1 MGARYNGRVYECVLV
16 DLNTQRDL
24 CAADGACPVTN
35 HLELILA
42 LRRVIAWTKR
52 NYAPIISSIESHR
65 RWELSDFTSP
75 GVCCVD
81 GTEGQRKIDFTI
93 LPQCARIEADNTL
106 AVPLDLFGRYQ
117 QVIFRKRSDDLLEN
131 PKADR
136 FLTQL
141 PVREFIV
148 FGNGLEGAVKSLVLS
163 LLAREKRATV
173 LCDAC
178 GYWNKATAELAL
190 RQIAAK
196 GAGIMTVDELLA
208 RKLDRLHRYPI
219 AMMRVDSRGGKQRR
233 PGRVRGNGTGRG
245 RRDLGDV
252 PRR

>member
-1 MGARYNGRVYECVLV
+1 MGTRYNGRAYECVLV

-35 HLELILA
+35 HAELILA

-52 NYAPIISSIESHR
+52 NHAPIISSIESR
-65 RWELSDFTSP
+65 REWELSDYTP
-75 GVCCVD
+75 TGVCCID
-81 GTEGQRKIDFTI
+81 GTQGQRKIDFTI

-106 AVPLDLFGRYQ
+106 AIPLDLFGRYQ

-141 PVREFIV
+141 LVGEFIV
-148 FGNGLEGAVKSLVLS
+148 FGNGLEGAVKSLVLA
-163 LLAREKRATV
+163 LLAREKPVTV
-173 LCDAC
+173 LYDAC

-190 RQIAAK
+190 RQIIAK
-196 GAGIMTVDELLA
+196 GARLLTVDELLA
-208 RKLDRLHRYPI
+208 RKLDRRHRYPI
-219 AMMRVDSRGGKQRR
+219 AIMTVDSRGGQRR
-233 PGRVRGNGTGRG
+233 RPSRARSNGNGRG
-245 RRDLGDV
+245 EGKLGNI